1 MQAWLVAVPWGRCPR
16 KGCTRYQYERCFCCD
31 SFKHMIFIQYTWNI
45 WYVQTYADVNFLLSG
60 VCTYTICFSCC
71 IIIFCFYLF
80 SSWSNHKLPLQSYWS
95 LSCEPLTAFLF
106 LFSSFFQCFILFERS
121 EFLID
126 TSPKNILRVCP
137 CARVH
142 ACSTNLG
149 FSVGSAN
156 RLRPKQGIPLPV

>member
-31 SFKHMIFIQYTWNI
+31 SFKHMIFIQYTWKVHNIYIYI

-80 SSWSNHKLPLQSYWS
+80 SSWSNHKLPLE
-95 LSCEPLTAFLF
+95 LLEPVLWTIDCIFIF
-106 LFSSFFQCFILFERS
+106 IFFIFSVFYFIRAKRVS
-121 EFLID
+121 NWYI
-126 TSPKNILRVCP
+126 PKKYSARVPVCT
-137 CARVH
+137 CARV
-142 ACSTNLG
+142 
-149 FSVGSAN
+149 FD
-156 RLRPKQGIPLPV
+156 